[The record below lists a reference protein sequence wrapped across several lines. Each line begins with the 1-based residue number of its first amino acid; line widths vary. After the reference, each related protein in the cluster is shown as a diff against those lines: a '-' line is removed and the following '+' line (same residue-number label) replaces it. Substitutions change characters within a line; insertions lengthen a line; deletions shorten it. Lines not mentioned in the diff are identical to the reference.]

1 MADNI
6 LRIFGHTRGEYLVF
20 KINRYGTVYCCRNC
34 SPCFKWFFNKTG
46 QIIAEESFKQLK
58 ERLSQKSPET
68 LKQLQ
73 SAPEGDAEALR
84 EPIEV
89 IATLME
95 EDTTF
100 KQLAEKVAKE
110 NADKHRQVI
119 KNMTN
124 FGFNAET
131 GSNVSNITL
140 NQTFN

>member
-1 MADNI
+1 MELFTVAEI
-6 LRIFGHTRGEYLVF
+6 VALVL
-20 KINRYGTVYCCRNC
+20 NG
-34 SPCFKWFFNKTG
+34 FFNKTG